1 MAEKA
6 ITSAASADNES
17 RCRPGAAEPP
27 RTVIIRG
34 RALLMLIAA
43 RFSGSG
49 SGKDLLSRAISLIAS
64 GLLPFPSF
72 PISVAPNAYR
82 GRDRPVCRI
91 PCARRGMAY
100 RYGRTESRHS

>member
-49 SGKDLLSRAISLIAS
+49 SGKDLLSRTISLIAS
-64 GLLPFPSF
+64 GLLPFSSF
-72 PISVAPNAYR
+72 PIPVAPDSYR
-82 GRDRPVCRI
+82 GRDRPAAE
-91 PCARRGMAY
+91 ARVLEEGWPTGCGRSEI
-100 RYGRTESRHS
+100 RYS